1 MKITESTV
9 KLSSQHTAVS
19 KTQEQETLE
28 VWVDGK
34 QGAKAGTDAV
44 KVDVSALAKELQQK
58 ATGTEAAKEVTD
70 PFEMSDENKRKLE
83 MLQRFM
89 EALTGKKFKF
99 VMPQLY
105 KETRRAMTT
114 QVSLQ
119 LNVAG
124 GGGGSGSAV
133 QAGPQ
138 RVGWGVRYDYSRE
151 HYEAEQVSFQ
161 AQGLVKTADGREI
174 RFDMQMNMSRE
185 LYQSEHL
192 SLKAGD
198 AAIDPLVIEFG
209 EPFAKFSGQKV
220 NFDLDNDGS
229 AEEIPFLA
237 SGSGFLMLDKNN
249 DGKATDGSELFG
261 PSTGQ
266 GFSELAAYDSDGNQW
281 IDENDSIYNKLRI
294 WTKDANGQ
302 DQLLALGQAGV
313 GAIYLGNVS
322 TEFSMKDAAGNA
334 QGQMRTSSVFLKEN
348 GQVGMVKQID
358 LIV

>member
-28 VWVDGK
+28 AWVDGK
-34 QGAKAGTDAV
+34 QGNKAGMDAV

-58 ATGTEAAKEVTD
+58 ATGTEAAKEVSD
-70 PFEMSDENKRKLE
+70 PFELSDENKRKLE

-99 VMPQLY
+99 VVPQLD
-105 KETRRAMTT
+105 KETRQAMTT
-114 QVSLQ
+114 QLSLQ
-119 LNVAG
+119 LPAAG
-124 GGGGSGSAV
+124 GGGGGGS
-133 QAGPQ
+133 QAGGPQ

-161 AQGLVKTADGREI
+161 AQGLVKTGDGREI

-185 LYQSEHL
+185 LYQSEHV

-209 EPFAKFSGQKV
+209 QPFAKFSGQKV
-220 NFDLDNDGS
+220 NFDLDSDGS
-229 AEEIPFLA
+229 MEEIPFLA

-266 GFSELAAYDSDGNQW
+266 GFSELAAYDADGNQW
-281 IDENDSIYNKLRI
+281 IDENDPIYNKLRI

-313 GAIYLGNVS
+313 GAIYLGNVA

>member
-1 MKITESTV
+1 MKITESVV
-9 KLSSQHTAVS
+9 KMSSQHAAVS
-19 KTQEQETLE
+19 KTQERETLE
-28 VWVDGK
+28 AWVDGK
-34 QGAKAGTDAV
+34 QGVKAGTDAV

-99 VMPQLY
+99 MVPQFD
-105 KETRRAMTT
+105 KETRQAMTT

-119 LNVAG
+119 LTVARSS
-124 GGGGSGSAV
+124 GSGAS

-138 RVGWGVRYDYSRE
+138 RVGWGLRYEYSRE
-151 HYEAEQVSFQ
+151 HYEAEQVAFQ
-161 AQGLVKTADGREI
+161 AQGLVKTADGREV

-185 LYQSEHL
+185 LYESEHL

-220 NFDLDNDGS
+220 TFDLDNDGS
-229 AEEIPFLA
+229 AEVMPFLA

-249 DGKATDGSELFG
+249 DGMATDGSELFG

-281 IDENDSIYNKLRI
+281 IDENDPIYNKLRI

-302 DQLLALGQAGV
+302 DQLLGLGQTGV

>member
-1 MKITESTV
+1 MRITESTV

-28 VWVDGK
+28 AWVDGK
-34 QGAKAGTDAV
+34 QGVKTGTDAV
-44 KVDVSALAKELQQK
+44 KVDVSALAKDLQQK
-58 ATGTEAAKEVTD
+58 AAGTEATKEVTD
-70 PFEMSDENKRKLE
+70 PFELSDENKRKLE

-99 VMPQLY
+99 VVPQFD
-105 KETRRAMTT
+105 KETRQALTT
-114 QVSLQ
+114 QGSLQ
-119 LNVAG
+119 LNVTG
-124 GGGGSGSAV
+124 SGGSSSA
-133 QAGPQ
+133 QASPQ
-138 RVGWGVRYDYSRE
+138 RVGWGVRYDYSRD

-161 AQGLVKTADGREI
+161 AQGLVKTGDGREI

-185 LYQSEHL
+185 LYQSEHV

-209 EPFAKFSGQKV
+209 QPFAKFSGQKV
-220 NFDLDNDGS
+220 KFDLDSDGS
-229 AEEIPFLA
+229 QEEIPFLA

-281 IDENDSIYNKLRI
+281 IDENDPIYNKLRI
-294 WTKDANGQ
+294 WTKDTNGQ

-358 LIV
+358 LVV

>member
-28 VWVDGK
+28 AWVDGK
-34 QGAKAGTDAV
+34 QGNKAGMDAV

-58 ATGTEAAKEVTD
+58 ATGTEAAKEVSD
-70 PFEMSDENKRKLE
+70 PFELSDENKRKLE

-99 VMPQLY
+99 VIPQFD
-105 KETRRAMTT
+105 KETRQAMTT
-114 QVSLQ
+114 QLSLQ
-119 LNVAG
+119 LPAAGSG
-124 GGGGSGSAV
+124 GGGGS
-133 QAGPQ
+133 QAGGPQ

-161 AQGLVKTADGREI
+161 AQGLVKTGDGREI

-185 LYQSEHL
+185 LYQSEHV

-209 EPFAKFSGQKV
+209 QPFAKFSGQKV
-220 NFDLDNDGS
+220 NFDLDSDGS
-229 AEEIPFLA
+229 MEEIPFLA

-266 GFSELAAYDSDGNQW
+266 GFSELAAYDADGNQW
-281 IDENDSIYNKLRI
+281 IDENDPIYNKLRI

-313 GAIYLGNVS
+313 GAIYLGNVA